1 MLSIAQARL
10 QGKMDLHIDGMA
22 AIWYINNMKNIRNI
36 GVFAHVDAGKTTL
49 TERILQHCGAIR
61 TVGSVDQ
68 GTAHTDR
75 MDIERRRG
83 ISVYST
89 CAPVNWKGTR
99 INIIDTPGHMDFS
112 AEVERSMW
120 ALDCAV
126 MVVSAA
132 EGIQPQTEALFNA
145 LKDRPMVMFINKT
158 DREGADVDAVMSAAY
173 ETLRPVFVDVSDNEK
188 MMEFAAERDEAAME
202 AFFEGEVYP
211 EEKLRAMIAEMCVK
225 CEAIPV
231 VAGSALRDIGV
242 EALLDAVVEY
252 LPSPEMNTDGPLS
265 AVVFHIENDRSMG
278 RAAFVRMFSGSL
290 HTRDGIGERK
300 ITQIR
305 DISLEG
311 KAGDTGS
318 ISAGE
323 IGVLY
328 GLGDIKAG
336 DVLGDAALIPG
347 GINPGS
353 LRQPLLLV
361 KVEPEDPEKLDALRK
376 ALNDMS
382 AEDPI
387 LSVDEFQRVPHVRVM
402 GAIQLEILGDT
413 LENRF
418 GIKTVFGPPNVI
430 YRETIAQSAEGFYA
444 YVAPK
449 PCWAVIKFTIEPLP
463 RGSGVVFDS
472 VVPVKDILPRYQHQ
486 VEQAIPLATK
496 QGMLGWQVDDVKI
509 TLIDGNH
516 HQFHTHP
523 LDFIV
528 ATPIAFLDGMRRG
541 GSTLLEPILDMRIT
555 VPEECAGRVMGEII
569 AMRGETRDSRPVR
582 GMIRMECD
590 VPVATSVDFSQ
601 RLAALTGGR
610 GAMSTSLKG
619 YRDCPLELGKTCE
632 RRGVDPLDTS
642 KYILA
647 ARSALEGGIFD
658 L

>member
-1 MLSIAQARL
+1 
-10 QGKMDLHIDGMA
+10 
-22 AIWYINNMKNIRNI
+22 MKNIRNI

-49 TERILQHCGAIR
+49 TERLLQHCGAIR
-61 TVGSVDQ
+61 TVGYVDT

-89 CAPVNWKGTR
+89 CVPVKWKGTR

-126 MVVSAA
+126 MVVSAV
-132 EGIQPQTEALFNA
+132 EGIQPQTEALYAA

-158 DREGADVDAVMSAAY
+158 DREGADVAGVVSAAN
-173 ETLRPVFVDVSDNEK
+173 ETLKNAFVDITDAES
-188 MMEFAAERDEAAME
+188 MMEFIAERDETALDD
-202 AFFEGEVYP
+202 FLSGEIYD
-211 EEKLRAMIAEMCVK
+211 EDRLRSIIAELTVACD
-225 CEAIPV
+225 AIPV
-231 VAGSALRDIGV
+231 VSGSALKDIGV
-242 EALLDAVVEY
+242 ERLLDAIVEY
-252 LPSPEMNTDGPLS
+252 LPAPAEGGDRLS
-265 AVVFHIENDRSMG
+265 AVVFHIENDRVMG
-278 RAAFVRMFSGSL
+278 RAAYVRMYSGSL
-290 HTRDGIGERK
+290 RTRDSVGERK

-305 DISLEG
+305 DIAIEG
-311 KAGDTGS
+311 RADDTGLL
-318 ISAGE
+318 SAGE
-323 IGVLY
+323 IGVVY
-328 GLGDIKAG
+328 GLGDIRAG
-336 DVLGDAALIPG
+336 DVLGDAQLIPR
-347 GINPGS
+347 GIDPGS

-361 KVEPEDPEKLDALRK
+361 KVEPEEADKLDALRK
-376 ALNDMS
+376 ALNEIS
-382 AEDPI
+382 AEDP
-387 LSVDEFQRVPHVRVM
+387 LLGVDEYQRVPHVRVM
-402 GAIQLEILGDT
+402 GAIQLEVLGDM

-418 GIKTVFGPPNVI
+418 GIRVAFGPPNVI
-430 YRETIAQSAEGFYA
+430 YRETITERAEGFFA

-472 VVPVKDILPRYQHQ
+472 IVPVRDILMRYQHQ
-486 VEQAIPLATK
+486 VEQAIPLATR
-496 QGMLGWQVDDVKI
+496 QGILGWQVDDVKI

-528 ATPIAFLDGMRRG
+528 ATPVAFLDGLRRG

-569 AMRGETRDSRPVR
+569 AMRGETRDSKPVR

-601 RLAALTGGR
+601 RLAAITGGR
-610 GAMSTSLKG
+610 GAMSTTLKG
-619 YRDCPLELGKTCE
+619 YSDCPLELGKTCE

>member
-1 MLSIAQARL
+1 
-10 QGKMDLHIDGMA
+10 
-22 AIWYINNMKNIRNI
+22 MKNIRNI

-49 TERILQHCGAIR
+49 TERILQHSGAIR
-61 TVGSVDQ
+61 TVGSVDA

-75 MDIERRRG
+75 MEIERRRG

-89 CAPVNWKGTR
+89 CAPVEWKGTR

-126 MVVSAA
+126 MVVSAV
-132 EGIQPQTEALFNA
+132 EGIQPQTEALFAA
-145 LKDRPMVMFINKT
+145 LKSRPMVMFINKT
-158 DREGADVDAVMSAAY
+158 DREGADTDGVMNAAN
-173 ETLRPVFVDVSDNEK
+173 ETLANVFVNVCDDAS
-188 MMEFAAERDEAAME
+188 MMEFIAERDEAALDAYLGGDIWDGDE
-202 AFFEGEVYP
+202 
-211 EEKLRAMIAEMCVK
+211 LRKRIAQLTAECA
-225 CEAIPV
+225 AIPV
-231 VAGSALRDIGV
+231 LSGSALRDNGV
-242 EALLDAVVEY
+242 EALMDAIVDY
-252 LPSPEMNTDGPLS
+252 LPAPSDNSDGPLS
-265 AVVFHIENDRSMG
+265 AVVFHIENDRVMG
-278 RAAFVRMFSGSL
+278 RAAYVRMYSGSL
-290 HTRDGIGERK
+290 RTRESIGERK

-305 DISLEG
+305 DIAIEG
-311 KAGDTGS
+311 KAGDTGTLS
-318 ISAGE
+318 SGD
-323 IGVLY
+323 IGVIY

-336 DVLGDAALIPG
+336 DVLGDVSLIPG
-347 GINPGS
+347 GVNPGA

-361 KVEPEDPEKLDALRK
+361 KAEPEDPGKLDDLRR
-376 ALNDMS
+376 ALNELS
-382 AEDPI
+382 AEDPL
-387 LSVDEFQRVPHVRVM
+387 LSVDDYQRVPHVRVM
-402 GAIQLEILGDT
+402 GAIQLEILADT

-418 GIKTVFGPPNVI
+418 GIRTVFGPPNVI
-430 YRETIAQSAEGFYA
+430 YRETIAERSEGFYA

-449 PCWAVIKFTIEPLP
+449 PCWAVIKFSIEPLP

-472 VVPVKDILPRYQHQ
+472 VVPVRDILMRYQHQ
-486 VEQAIPLATK
+486 VEQAIPLATR
-496 QGMLGWQVDDVKI
+496 QGILGWQVDDVKI

-528 ATPIAFLDGMRRG
+528 ATPIAFLDGLRRG
-541 GSTLLEPILDMRIT
+541 GSVLLEPILDMRIT

-569 AMRGETRDSRPVR
+569 AMRGETRDSKPFR

-601 RLAALTGGR
+601 RLAAMTGGR
-610 GAMSTSLKG
+610 GAMSTKLKG
-619 YRDCPLELGKTCE
+619 YKECPLELGKTCE

>member
-1 MLSIAQARL
+1 
-10 QGKMDLHIDGMA
+10 
-22 AIWYINNMKNIRNI
+22 MKNIRNI

-49 TERILQHCGAIR
+49 TERILQHTGAIR
-61 TVGSVDQ
+61 TVGSVDA

-89 CAPVNWKGTR
+89 CAPVEWKGTR

-132 EGIQPQTEALFNA
+132 EGVQPQTEALFHA
-145 LKDRPMVMFINKT
+145 LSDRPMVMFINKT
-158 DREGADVDAVMSAAY
+158 DREGADVHGVLAAAN
-173 ETLRPVFVDVSDNEK
+173 ETLKNAFVDVTDETA
-188 MMEFAAERDEAAME
+188 MMEFVAERNEDALDAYLG
-202 AFFEGEVYP
+202 GEIYSK
-211 EEKLRAMIAEMCVK
+211 EKLQSIISELTLK

-231 VAGSALRDIGV
+231 VYGSALRDVGV
-242 EALLDAVVEY
+242 EDLLDAVVEY
-252 LPSPEMNTDGPLS
+252 LPAPVSGDKDKLS
-265 AVVFHIENDRSMG
+265 AVVFHIENDRVMG
-278 RAAFVRMFSGSL
+278 RAAFIRMYSGKL
-290 HTRDGIGERK
+290 RTRDSVGERK

-305 DISLEG
+305 DISIEG
-311 KAGDTGS
+311 RAGDTGM
-318 ISAGE
+318 IEAGE
-323 IGVLY
+323 IGVVY

-336 DVLGDAALIPG
+336 GILGDPELIPG
-347 GINPGS
+347 GVNPGK

-361 KVEPEDPEKLDALRK
+361 KVEPAVPDKLDDLRS
-376 ALNDMS
+376 ALNELS
-382 AEDPI
+382 AEDPL
-387 LSVDEFQRVPHVRVM
+387 LSVDEYQRVPHVRVM

-418 GIKTVFGPPNVI
+418 GIKVLFGPPNVI
-430 YRETIAQSAEGFYA
+430 YRETISRRAEGFYA

-449 PCWAVIKFTIEPLP
+449 PCWAVIKFSIEPLP

-472 VVPVKDILPRYQHQ
+472 VVPVRDILMRYQHQ
-486 VEQAIPLATK
+486 VEQAIPLATR

-569 AMRGETRDSRPVR
+569 AMRGETRDSKPVR

-601 RLAALTGGR
+601 RLAAITGGR

-619 YRDCPLELGKTCE
+619 YKDCPIELGKTCE